1 MAGSTALEIGAN
13 IATPLALIGFV
24 GALVFLTIQQL
35 LKSGTLP
42 NPPPRLQRLID
53 RILIFSF
60 AIMLLGVLSAYLL
73 REREVSY
80 RGVVR
85 DSVSNSVISG
95 ADVSIEGHSELF
107 PANTDDNGTFAIQGN
122 IRASSLLVTVV
133 VRKDGYRTL
142 RENRTIEISSP
153 VDSIKLV
160 KGRDAAVAATNP
172 ASAASAASAP
182 VAAASAPVYETRWS
196 EPIKTGNRS
205 LNRSLSRLKTDTV
218 ARTSSR
224 RAHSRWVLPTQGFI
238 PCSMRALGT
247 PAAGAT
253 TRMGATDPVC
263 SSVQTGTRFN
273 GLEDGMAIP
282 HKRPTRLYTKSPDGF
297 VSRIALSS
305 SPVEEQPR

>member
-13 IATPLALIGFV
+13 IATPLALIGVV

-182 VAAASAPVYETRWS
+182 VAAASAPVYETRWERADQNGQPFS
-196 EPIKTGNRS
+196 QSFPVTTQNRHG
-205 LNRSLSRLKTDTV
+205 RSDIIASGSFTLGAPDSRIYTV
-218 ARTSSR
+218 QYACAGYPCGWSYNPNGGYGPS
-224 RAHSRWVLPTQGFI
+224 VLI
-238 PCSMRALGT
+238 
-247 PAAGAT
+247 
-253 TRMGATDPVC
+253 
-263 SSVQTGTRFN
+263 
-273 GLEDGMAIP
+273 
-282 HKRPTRLYTKSPDGF
+282 SPDGHSF
-297 VSRIALSS
+297 QWFRRWDGDPAQETYTALYEVARRVCVSHC
-305 SPVEEQPR
+305 PQ